1 MNLPDFEHFEPKTL
15 SEACFLLKKYRDR
28 AKVIAG
34 GTDLL
39 NLMRNRLVEAEY
51 LIDLKRILELR
62 GLRFDEKKGLVIGS
76 TNTLSGLINS
86 PLVREKAPLLIEA
99 ARSVA
104 APPLQHM
111 GTIGGNVCLNTRC
124 FFYNQSKFWR
134 SSRPRCFKVGGS
146 VCHVVKNSK
155 QCHSVFRADA
165 ACALVALKAEIK
177 LVEEGEERTLPL
189 ADFYTG
195 KGEIPNRLKP
205 MEILTEIIIPPDS
218 YSVGSYE
225 KLSSRAA
232 LDFPQVGVA
241 ATLSYDPGR
250 RIKEAMIILNAIAP
264 HPIELRAAQGLLI
277 GKRLDENLVKKIAQ
291 LAFEAIHPV
300 NNTGVS
306 SLYRRRMTR
315 ILVKQALR
323 KSMDSYEK
331 LSNPHAEQSRVNGK
345 T

>member
-1 MNLPDFEHFEPKTL
+1 MTLPEFEHFEPKTL

-62 GLRFDEKKGLVIGS
+62 DLSFDEKKGLVIGS

-99 ARSVA
+99 AKSVA
-104 APPLQHM
+104 APPLQNM

-134 SSRPRCFKVGGS
+134 SSRPGCFKVGGS
-146 VCHVVKNSK
+146 ICHVVKNSK

-165 ACALVALKAEIK
+165 ACALVALKAEIR

-189 ADFYTG
+189 AEFYTG
-195 KGEIPNRLKP
+195 KGEIPNRLRP
-205 MEILTEIIIPPDS
+205 TEILTEIIIPPDDHS
-218 YSVGSYE
+218 MGGYE
-225 KLSSRAA
+225 KLRSRAA

-241 ATLSYDPGR
+241 ATLSYDLER
-250 RIKEAMIILNAIAP
+250 RIKEVMIVLNAIAP
-264 HPIELRAAQGLLI
+264 HPIELKAARGLLI
-277 GKRLDENLVKKIAQ
+277 GKRLDENLIKKIAQ
-291 LAFEAIHPV
+291 LAFEAIHPA

-306 SLYRRRMTR
+306 SLYRKRMTR
-315 ILVKQALR
+315 ILVRQTLK
-323 KSMDSYEK
+323 KSMDSYQETFK
-331 LSNPHAEQSRVNGK
+331 PHAEQSLIKGE